1 MKNSHDQKQTNKKTT
16 LSLESDGEQ
25 PRVSKH
31 ITIFSYRVE
40 MALTSNQ
47 SRLAIKK

>member
-1 MKNSHDQKQTNKKTT
+1 MTKNNHSQFGKWWWATQ
-16 LSLESDGEQ
+16 
-25 PRVSKH
+25 RVSKH
-31 ITIFSYRVE
+31 VTIFSYRVE